1 MKELLVKL
9 LNNAL
14 KNFEEIENIDLKK
27 IKVEIKK
34 NKQKDHGDYSTN
46 LAMIIAKKLSKP
58 PLEVAELLVKETIKE
73 KSIQQIKIA
82 EPGFINF
89 FIKEDSYLEILKKI
103 NKEKENFGKIK
114 PSSKEKILI
123 EYVSSNPT
131 GPLHVGH
138 GRGAAFGSVLSNI
151 LRARGFCVDEEYYV
165 NDRGRQTEILAL
177 SVWVRYIQIFENQIP
192 FPKGC
197 YQGNYI
203 YEIAKEVH
211 DLYGEK
217 YILKNNLL
225 IELSQALTDKNQE
238 EDLDLLI
245 NLIRAKLKKK
255 FLELSEFSLKF
266 ILEGIKEDLNCF
278 GVKQNLWFKETS
290 LFSKT
295 RKDPSLMDK
304 SMSKL
309 EEGGFIYEKEGASW
323 FRSSDFKD
331 DKDRVVRRGNSQT
344 TYFASD
350 IAYHLNKY
358 QRGYKKIINIWGAD
372 HHGYL
377 PRVSAAIK
385 ALGEDVKKLDV
396 VFIQFANLL
405 REGEKIS
412 MSTRGGEFVT
422 LKELMEEVTPEAA
435 RFFFINRK
443 GEQHLDF
450 DLDLAKKQNQENPL
464 YYIQYAHARICSL
477 FQKLNVEK
485 KSYQERMAI
494 ENLNNL
500 NDGLEI
506 EMMKILSQY
515 SEVIAKSAKN
525 YEPHLICYYLR
536 DLASSFHSYYNNQK
550 ILVENPRELQPKL
563 FMLFAIRQVIFNGLT
578 ILGISS
584 PTSM

>member
-14 KNFEEIENIDLKK
+14 KNLEKIENIDLAK

-89 FIKEDSYLEILKKI
+89 FIQEDSYLEILKKI

-114 PSSKEKILI
+114 PGSKEKILI

-485 KSYQERMAI
+485 KSYKERIAI

-536 DLASSFHSYYNNQK
+536 ELASSFHSYYNNQK

>member
-14 KNFEEIENIDLKK
+14 KNLEKIENIDLAK

-114 PSSKEKILI
+114 PGSKEKILI

-485 KSYQERMAI
+485 KSYKEKIAI

-536 DLASSFHSYYNNQK
+536 ELASSFHSYYNNQK
-550 ILVENPRELQPKL
+550 ILVENQRELQPKL
-563 FMLFAIRQVIFNGLT
+563 FMLSAIRQVIFNGLT

>member
-14 KNFEEIENIDLKK
+14 KNLEKIENIDLAK

-114 PSSKEKILI
+114 PGSKEKILI

-412 MSTRGGEFVT
+412 MSTRGGDFVT

-485 KSYQERMAI
+485 KSYKERIAI

-536 DLASSFHSYYNNQK
+536 ELASSFHSYYNNQK

>member
-14 KNFEEIENIDLKK
+14 KNLEKIENIDLAK

-58 PLEVAELLVKETIKE
+58 PLEVAELLVKETIKD

-89 FIKEDSYLEILKKI
+89 FIQEDSYLEILKKI

-114 PSSKEKILI
+114 PGSKEKILI

-485 KSYQERMAI
+485 KSYKERIAI

-536 DLASSFHSYYNNQK
+536 ELASSFHSYYNNQK

>member
-14 KNFEEIENIDLKK
+14 KNLEKIENIDLAK

-89 FIKEDSYLEILKKI
+89 FIQEDSYLEILKKI

-114 PSSKEKILI
+114 PGSKEKILI

-485 KSYQERMAI
+485 KSYKERIAI

-536 DLASSFHSYYNNQK
+536 ELASSFHSYYNNQK
-550 ILVENPRELQPKL
+550 ILVENQRELQPKL

>member
-14 KNFEEIENIDLKK
+14 KNLEKIENIDLAK

-89 FIKEDSYLEILKKI
+89 FIQEDSYLEILKKI

-114 PSSKEKILI
+114 PGSKEKILI

-177 SVWVRYIQIFENQIP
+177 SVWVRYVQIFENQIP

-485 KSYQERMAI
+485 KSYKERIAI

-536 DLASSFHSYYNNQK
+536 ELASSFHSYYNNQK
-550 ILVENPRELQPKL
+550 ILVENQRELQPKL

>member
-14 KNFEEIENIDLKK
+14 KNLEKIENIDLAK

-89 FIKEDSYLEILKKI
+89 FIQEDSYLEILKKI

-114 PSSKEKILI
+114 PGSKEKILI

-177 SVWVRYIQIFENQIP
+177 SVWVRYVQIFENQIP

-485 KSYQERMAI
+485 KSYKERIAI

-536 DLASSFHSYYNNQK
+536 ELASSFHSYYNNQK

>member
-14 KNFEEIENIDLKK
+14 KNLEKIENIDLAK

-58 PLEVAELLVKETIKE
+58 PLEVAELLIKETIKD

-89 FIKEDSYLEILKKI
+89 FIQEDSYLEILKKI

-114 PSSKEKILI
+114 PGSKEKILI

-485 KSYQERMAI
+485 KSYKERIAI

-536 DLASSFHSYYNNQK
+536 ELASSFHSYYNNQK

>member
-9 LNNAL
+9 LNNTL
-14 KNFEEIENIDLKK
+14 KNLEKIENIDLAK

-58 PLEVAELLVKETIKE
+58 PLEVAELLVKETIKD

-89 FIKEDSYLEILKKI
+89 FIQEDSYLEILKKI

-114 PSSKEKILI
+114 PGSKEKILI

-177 SVWVRYIQIFENQIP
+177 SVWVRYVQIFENQIP

-485 KSYQERMAI
+485 KSYKERIAI

-536 DLASSFHSYYNNQK
+536 ELASSFHSYYNNQK

>member
-14 KNFEEIENIDLKK
+14 KNLEKIENIDLAK

-89 FIKEDSYLEILKKI
+89 FIQEDSYLEILKKI

-177 SVWVRYIQIFENQIP
+177 SVWVRYVQIFENQIP

-485 KSYQERMAI
+485 KSYKEKIAI

-536 DLASSFHSYYNNQK
+536 ELASSFHSYYNNQK
-550 ILVENPRELQPKL
+550 ILVENQRELQPKL

>member
-14 KNFEEIENIDLKK
+14 KNLEKIENIDLAK

-89 FIKEDSYLEILKKI
+89 FIQEDSYLEILKKI

-114 PSSKEKILI
+114 PGSKEKILI

-177 SVWVRYIQIFENQIP
+177 SVWVRYVQIFENQIP

-245 NLIRAKLKKK
+245 NLMRAKLKKK

-485 KSYQERMAI
+485 KSYKERIAI

-536 DLASSFHSYYNNQK
+536 ELASSFHSYYNNQK

>member
-9 LNNAL
+9 LNNTL
-14 KNFEEIENIDLKK
+14 KNLEKIENIDLAK

-89 FIKEDSYLEILKKI
+89 FIQEDSYLEILKKI

-245 NLIRAKLKKK
+245 NLIRARLKKK

-485 KSYQERMAI
+485 KSYKERIAI

-536 DLASSFHSYYNNQK
+536 ELASSFHSYYNNQK

>member
-9 LNNAL
+9 LNNTL
-14 KNFEEIENIDLKK
+14 KNLEKIENIDLAK

-89 FIKEDSYLEILKKI
+89 FIQEDSYLEILKKI

-114 PSSKEKILI
+114 PGSKEKILI

-245 NLIRAKLKKK
+245 NLMRAKLKKK

-485 KSYQERMAI
+485 KSYKEKIAI

-536 DLASSFHSYYNNQK
+536 ELASSFHSYYNNQK
-550 ILVENPRELQPKL
+550 ILVENQRELQPKL

>member
-14 KNFEEIENIDLKK
+14 KNLEKIENIDLAK

-89 FIKEDSYLEILKKI
+89 FIQEDSYLEILKKI

-114 PSSKEKILI
+114 PGSKEKILI

-177 SVWVRYIQIFENQIP
+177 SVWVRYVQIFENQIP

-485 KSYQERMAI
+485 KSYKEKIAI

-536 DLASSFHSYYNNQK
+536 ELASSFHSYYNNQK
-550 ILVENPRELQPKL
+550 ILVENQRELQPKL

>member
-1 MKELLVKL
+1 M
-9 LNNAL
+9 
-14 KNFEEIENIDLKK
+14 
-27 IKVEIKK
+27 
-34 NKQKDHGDYSTN
+34 
-46 LAMIIAKKLSKP
+46 
-58 PLEVAELLVKETIKE
+58 
-73 KSIQQIKIA
+73 
-82 EPGFINF
+82 
-89 FIKEDSYLEILKKI
+89 
-103 NKEKENFGKIK
+103 
-114 PSSKEKILI
+114 
-123 EYVSSNPT
+123 
-131 GPLHVGH
+131 
-138 GRGAAFGSVLSNI
+138 
-151 LRARGFCVDEEYYV
+151 
-165 NDRGRQTEILAL
+165 
-177 SVWVRYIQIFENQIP
+177 
-192 FPKGC
+192 
-197 YQGNYI
+197 
-203 YEIAKEVH
+203 
-211 DLYGEK
+211 
-217 YILKNNLL
+217 
-225 IELSQALTDKNQE
+225 
-238 EDLDLLI
+238 
-245 NLIRAKLKKK
+245 
-255 FLELSEFSLKF
+255 
-266 ILEGIKEDLNCF
+266 
-278 GVKQNLWFKETS
+278 
-290 LFSKT
+290 
-295 RKDPSLMDK
+295 
-304 SMSKL
+304 
-309 EEGGFIYEKEGASW
+309 
-323 FRSSDFKD
+323 
-331 DKDRVVRRGNSQT
+331 VRRGNSQT

-485 KSYQERMAI
+485 KSYKERIAI

-536 DLASSFHSYYNNQK
+536 ELASSFHSYYNNQK

>member
-14 KNFEEIENIDLKK
+14 KNLEKIENIDLAK

-89 FIKEDSYLEILKKI
+89 FIKEDSYFEILKKI

-114 PSSKEKILI
+114 PGSKEKILI

-485 KSYQERMAI
+485 KSYKERIAI

-536 DLASSFHSYYNNQK
+536 ELASSFHSYYNNQK
-550 ILVENPRELQPKL
+550 ILVENQRELQPKL

>member
-89 FIKEDSYLEILKKI
+89 FIQEDSYLEILKKI
-103 NKEKENFGKIK
+103 NKEKENFGKIRQG
-114 PSSKEKILI
+114 SKEKILI

-177 SVWVRYIQIFENQIP
+177 SVWVRYVQIFGNQIP

-197 YQGNYI
+197 YQGKYI

-211 DLYGEK
+211 DRYGEK
-217 YILKNNLL
+217 YMLKNDLL
-225 IELSQALTDKNQE
+225 IELSQAIEDKNQE

-245 NLIRAKLKKK
+245 NLVRAQLKNKL
-255 FLELSEFSLKF
+255 LELSEFSLKF
-266 ILEGIKEDLNCF
+266 ILRGIKEDLNYF

-295 RKDPSLMDK
+295 RKGLSLMDK
-304 SMSKL
+304 SISKL
-309 EEGGFIYEKEGASW
+309 KEGGFLYEKEGALW
-323 FRSSDFKD
+323 FKSSDFKD

-377 PRVSAAIK
+377 PRVNAAIK
-385 ALGEDVKKLDV
+385 ALGEDTKKLDV

-450 DLDLAKKQNQENPL
+450 NLDLAKKQNQENPL

-477 FQKLNVEK
+477 FKKLNLEK
-485 KSYQERMAI
+485 KTYKEKMAI
-494 ENLNNL
+494 ENLDNL
-500 NDGLEI
+500 NGEGEI
-506 EMMKILSQY
+506 EMMKILAQY
-515 SEVIAKSAKN
+515 SEVVTKSAKN
-525 YEPHLICYYLR
+525 FEPHLICYYLR
-536 DLASSFHSYYNNQK
+536 ELASSFHSYYNNQK
-550 ILVENPRELQPKL
+550 ILVENQRELQPKL
-563 FMLFAIRQVIFNGLT
+563 FMLSAIRQVIFNGLT

-584 PTSM
+584 PSSM

>member
-14 KNFEEIENIDLKK
+14 KNLEKIENIDLAK

-89 FIKEDSYLEILKKI
+89 FIQEDSYLEILKKI

-385 ALGEDVKKLDV
+385 ALGEDIKKLDV

-485 KSYQERMAI
+485 KSYKERIAI

-536 DLASSFHSYYNNQK
+536 ELASSFHSYYNNQK

>member
-14 KNFEEIENIDLKK
+14 KNLEKIENIDLAK

-89 FIKEDSYLEILKKI
+89 FIQEDSYLEILKKI

-114 PSSKEKILI
+114 PGSKEKILI

-177 SVWVRYIQIFENQIP
+177 SVLVRYIQIFENQIP

-485 KSYQERMAI
+485 KSYKERIAI

-536 DLASSFHSYYNNQK
+536 ELASSFHSYYNNQK